1 MCRNYENISIMAH
14 GLHAMIKS
22 EIGCSSSGKPR
33 PGGGSSASGGAAGKM
48 GSRRIFTPQFKL
60 QVLDSYRNDSDC
72 KGNQRA
78 TARKYGIH
86 RRQIQKWLQV
96 ENNLRSAAANSAN
109 GGGGAGSVSGSAMKI
124 NLLSNSGNHHPPQFQ
139 LHPQLHHHHH
149 HMHHQNLNSIELKVP
164 MDSTRH
170 RVAPNAS
177 SNNNNNNN
185 GKESSASGAC
195 IISPVPHTHTVPT
208 GAAAP
213 PSFSHPHETSSSSAS
228 LSVLNGKSAAAVALA
243 ASQQVPRPTFSP
255 VSGGEY
261 PDRLHLLDQYYHYA
275 RYAID
280 CPIDLS
286 LPQQFRKVEQQALSP
301 CSTASSVYSSRP
313 RSATPPVQDQ
323 AQENAAVDLSCR
335 KRKSSED
342 SSSDGASAPKS
353 VKLFKPYLLDEKEED
368 KEDKDSQIDSPL
380 PKEVGRHDYPPII
393 WNFHAQQR
401 YYESLYGSEYG
412 SGTPYG
418 YPPSPPYPVTPI
430 PRTPFST
437 LSPSPP
443 SSSWAPPQASP
454 VSGYDSS
461 TSISSVYSHDGNEDT
476 AGYSYSLELKQQAID
491 SYYHDVSCRGDFRA
505 VASKF
510 NIQRKYVEKWLTQ
523 EDHLG
528 AGNSQPP
535 PPPLPQ
541 VVVG

>member
-1 MCRNYENISIMAH
+1 MAH

-109 GGGGAGSVSGSAMKI
+109 GGGGAGS
-124 NLLSNSGNHHPPQFQ
+124 
-139 LHPQLHHHHH
+139 
-149 HMHHQNLNSIELKVP
+149 
-164 MDSTRH
+164 
-170 RVAPNAS
+170 
-177 SNNNNNNN
+177 
-185 GKESSASGAC
+185 
-195 IISPVPHTHTVPT
+195 VPT

-401 YYESLYGSEYG
+401 YYEGLYGSEYG

-418 YPPSPPYPVTPI
+418 YPPSPLYPVTPI

-510 NIQRKYVEKWLTQ
+510 NIQRKYVEKWLAQ